1 MRQTQRH
8 LFILLS
14 LLLTIIIVSCNNE
27 TEKATAETTD
37 TPSVQTPPVDAPSHF
52 CYAYIQNQDT
62 VELELVV
69 GADDTVSGD
78 LLYHLNGKDRN
89 SGTIKG
95 IIYMDTILADYTFK
109 SEGTESIREVTFL
122 KKDNSLSEGYAAMEE
137 VSGKMKFKKGVVPD
151 YSKGIKLMLTK
162 CKN

>member
-1 MRQTQRH
+1 MQQGQRNIF
-8 LFILLS
+8 LSLS
-14 LLLTIIIVSCNNE
+14 LLLTIAIFSCNNE
-27 TEKATAETTD
+27 TEKTTLATD
-37 TPSVQTPPVDAPSHF
+37 TASNQTAPVDEPSRF
-52 CYAYIQNQDT
+52 CYVYIQNQDT
-62 VELELVV
+62 VKLELVV

-78 LLYHLNGKDRN
+78 LLYQLNGKDRN
-89 SGTIKG
+89 SGTLKG

-122 KKDNSLSEGYAAMEE
+122 KTDNSLSEGYAAMEE

-151 YSKGIKLMLTK
+151 YSKGIKLLLTK

>member
-1 MRQTQRH
+1 MQQTQRP
-8 LFILLS
+8 LFISLALLF
-14 LLLTIIIVSCNNE
+14 TIVNFSCSNE
-27 TEKATAETTD
+27 TEKTTAVTD

-62 VELELVV
+62 VELELIV

-78 LLYHLNGKDRN
+78 LLYHINGKDRN
-89 SGTIKG
+89 SGTLKG
-95 IIYMDTILADYTFK
+95 IIFRDTILADYTFK

-122 KKDNSLSEGYAAMEE
+122 KKDNSLSEGYAEMEE
-137 VSGKMKFKKGVVPD
+137 VSGKMKFKKGIIPN
-151 YSKGIKLMLTK
+151 YSTGIKLILTK